1 MMQEEI
7 KDAIQEEVKEQYK
20 DSQMT
25 KAGKLAMELGA
36 ERRRL
41 KQELAELQT
50 EVEDL
55 TPTTPVGTTDWYI
68 KWAAMGL
75 AVAGVFLMSAGLT
88 IYGQVA
94 YIISSVGW
102 VAVGMAWGDR
112 AIMIGSAITGTA
124 VAMNFVERL
133 LSL

>member
-1 MMQEEI
+1 MQEEI